1 VVIWPLKPVIRK
13 QLLASVGEIPT
24 AGKLTCRFP
33 KGSRSSFL
41 LETKMAVLWKEKKD
55 VLQGTL
61 ALMFV
66 HADHEKPQ
74 GQL

>member
-1 VVIWPLKPVIRK
+1 
-13 QLLASVGEIPT
+13 
-24 AGKLTCRFP
+24 
-33 KGSRSSFL
+33 
-41 LETKMAVLWKEKKD
+41 MAVLWKEKTD

-66 HADHEKPQ
+66 HADHQEPQ